1 MDHIH
6 KELISQMSDSEEEL
20 TDEAVTQSSSG
31 WFGSYWGGAGSK
43 GQEPASK
50 KKPASKMEKANTEA
64 K

>member
-1 MDHIH
+1 
-6 KELISQMSDSEEEL
+6 MSDSEEEL